1 MKISTDVAAADH
13 GAAPWQQTSH
23 ARVALLTP
31 YDGGN
36 LGDAAIQ
43 DALIRNLRRIDP
55 AVQLSG
61 ITLRPQK
68 TSEAHQIPCFP
79 LAANPLPFY
88 HYSPETDPPPPNQ
101 DSPRAFQLRQLL
113 RLPVLSLFRK
123 PLRGLKRL
131 AREFRHTIQSYV
143 LLRNVNLLI
152 VAGGGQLDEE
162 WGGTWG
168 HPFALMKWTVLARLA
183 GSSVV
188 FLSVGGCRTTSRLTR
203 SFLRVALSTAC
214 YRSYRDQG
222 SQDIALAICPRA
234 TGPVVPDLAFSLP
247 LNGVSPAES
256 PDRAH
261 LHVGVSPI
269 AYGHPF
275 LWPTRDPENYKRYME
290 QLGAFISFLVRQSIS
305 VTVFSSG
312 NPDEQI
318 FPELWNYLDP
328 ALAKEELQ
336 RITVSNV
343 NSLSGLLQTLQSFD
357 FVVASRLHGLL
368 LSFLS
373 NKPSIAISYDR
384 KVQCLMNDLDQ
395 AAYCVDIRSIR
406 SDDLRV
412 LFAILQKNA
421 LLIPG
426 KLRAIRANYNELLE
440 AQYQTVG
447 RIMSLGPRKIAM
459 VNDSASAS
467 ITTSNTAARP
477 GK

>member
-1 MKISTDVAAADH
+1 MKVSSDVAAAEH

-43 DALIRNLRRIDP
+43 EALIRNLRGVDP
-55 AVQLSG
+55 AVELCG

-88 HYSPETDPPPPNQ
+88 HHSSETEPPAP
-101 DSPRAFQLRQLL
+101 PRALQSQRLL

-123 PLRGLKRL
+123 PLRASRRL
-131 AREFRHTIQSYV
+131 TKEFRHVIQSYV
-143 LLRNVNLLI
+143 LLRNVDLLL

-168 HPFALMKWTVLARLA
+168 HPFALMKWTLLARLA

-188 FLSVGGCRTTSRLTR
+188 FLSVGGCRTTSWLTR
-203 SFLRVALSTAC
+203 FFLRIALSTAC

-222 SQDIALAICPRA
+222 SQEIALAIYSRA

-247 LNGVSPAES
+247 LNNVSCEEKQDPT
-256 PDRAH
+256 R

-275 LWPTRDPENYKRYME
+275 LWPTRAPENYKRYME
-290 QLGAFISFLVRQSIS
+290 QLGAFVSSLLRQSIS
-305 VTVFSSG
+305 VTVFSSA
-312 NPDEQI
+312 NPDEQT
-318 FPELWNYLDP
+318 FSELWNHLDP
-328 ALAKEELQ
+328 GLTPEELQ
-336 RITVSNV
+336 RITVSNI
-343 NSLSGLLQTLQSFD
+343 NSLSGLLEALHSFD
-357 FVVASRLHGLL
+357 VVVASRLHGLL

-384 KVQCLMNDLDQ
+384 KVECLMKDLNQ
-395 AAYCVDIRSIR
+395 SLYCLDIRSIR
-406 SDDLRV
+406 SHDLSAVFTTLRS
-412 LFAILQKNA
+412 NA
-421 LLIPG
+421 HLIPVE
-426 KLRAIRANYNELLE
+426 LQAIRGRYNQLLE
-440 AQYQTVG
+440 MQYQTIG
-447 RIMSLGPRKIAM
+447 RIMSLGLRKITM
-459 VNDSASAS
+459 VNDTPSPS